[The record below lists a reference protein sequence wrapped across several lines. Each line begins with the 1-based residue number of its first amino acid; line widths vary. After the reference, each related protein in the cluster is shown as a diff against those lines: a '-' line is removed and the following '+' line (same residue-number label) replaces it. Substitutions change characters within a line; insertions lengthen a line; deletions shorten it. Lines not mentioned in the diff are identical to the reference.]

1 MPSTQF
7 ESHTRHHIAWR
18 LLPFLFALYI
28 ASFIDRTNVA
38 FAALD
43 MNRDLGFSD
52 RVFGL
57 GTGVFFI
64 SYLAMQIPG
73 ALLVERWSAR
83 RIISAT
89 LVAWGSLTAL
99 TGLIHNPGQLYL
111 ARFALGAAEG
121 CFFPGV
127 IVYLSHWFIQ
137 EDRAKATS
145 NFMGAIPLSVM
156 IGSPIAGW
164 VLGFSWFGFAGW
176 RWLFI
181 LEGIP
186 AIVLGATAFFYLT
199 DRPSQATWLQPEQR
213 QWIEDKLQDERS
225 VSAQTST
232 VWQVLRNPAVLMLAA
247 VAFLNYFTGYT
258 LVFWFPTLLKRMSG
272 LSDFHLGL
280 VGMIPY
286 AAAFVAYQVNGWHSD
301 RNKERRIHSAI
312 PMFLAAA
319 GLASLLSGPV
329 SIALIVGSF
338 VLTSVGTSYQPT
350 FWTIPTEILS
360 ESAAATA
367 VGLIN
372 TIGSAAGFLG
382 PFMFGYLGTRT
393 GSFSAGL
400 TVMLAGVVAAGVLTL
415 LIPSPRKISPS
426 VETLAQGQN

>member
-7 ESHTRHHIAWR
+7 EAHTRHHIAWR
-18 LLPFLFALYI
+18 LLPILFALYV

-83 RIISAT
+83 RTISAS
-89 LVAWGSLTAL
+89 LIAWGSLTAL
-99 TGLIHNPGQLYL
+99 TGLIHSAGQLYF

-145 NFMGAIPLSVM
+145 NFMAAIPLSMV

-164 VLGFSWFGFAGW
+164 MLGYSWFGFAGW

-186 AIVLGATAFFYLT
+186 AVVLGVVAFFFLT
-199 DRPSQATWLQPEQR
+199 DRPSEAIWLQPKQR
-213 QWIEDKLQDERS
+213 RWIEDKLRDERS

-232 VWQVLRNPAVLMLAA
+232 VWQALRSPAVLILAA
-247 VAFLNYFTGYT
+247 VAFLNYFSAYT

-280 VGMIPY
+280 IGVIPY
-286 AAAFVAYQVNGWHSD
+286 AAGFVAYQVNGWHSD
-301 RNKERRIHSAI
+301 RTKERRVHTAV
-312 PMFLAAA
+312 PMFLGAA
-319 GLASLLSGPV
+319 GLAGLLLQPG
-329 SIALIVGSF
+329 SITLTVGLFTLAVVGS
-338 VLTSVGTSYQPT
+338 SYLPT

-360 ESAAATA
+360 ESAAAAA

-382 PFMFGYLGTRT
+382 PFLFGYLGTRT
-393 GSFSAGL
+393 GSSSAGL
-400 TVMLAGVVAAGVLTL
+400 SVMMAGVVAAGVLTL
-415 LIPSPRKISPS
+415 LLPSRRKVAPA
-426 VETLAQGQN
+426 VETLPQGRP

>member
-1 MPSTQF
+1 LPSTQF

-18 LLPFLFALYI
+18 LLPLLFALYI

-99 TGLIHNPGQLYL
+99 TGFIHTPGQLYI

-137 EDRAKATS
+137 RDRAKATS
-145 NFMGAIPLSVM
+145 NFMGAIPLSVV

-164 VLGFSWFGFAGW
+164 ILGFSWFGFAGW

-186 AIVLGATAFFYLT
+186 AIVLGATAFFFLT

-213 QWIEDKLQDERS
+213 QWIEGNLRDERA

-232 VWQVLRNPAVLMLAA
+232 VWQALRNPAVLMLAA
-247 VAFLNYFTGYT
+247 VAFLNYFTNYT

-272 LSDFHLGL
+272 MSDFHLGL
-280 VGMIPY
+280 IGAIPY
-286 AAAFVAYQVNGWHSD
+286 AAAFVTYQVNGWHSD
-301 RNKERRIHSAI
+301 RTNERRVHSAI
-312 PMFLAAA
+312 PMFLGAA
-319 GLASLLSGPV
+319 GLAGLLFGPG
-329 SIALIVGSF
+329 SITLSVGLF
-338 VLTSVGTSYQPT
+338 TLTSVGSSYLPT

-372 TIGSAAGFLG
+372 TIGSAAGFVG
-382 PFMFGYLGTRT
+382 PFLFGYLGTRT
-393 GSFSAGL
+393 GSSSAGL
-400 TVMLAGVVAAGVLTL
+400 SVMLAGVVAAGVLTL
-415 LIPSPRKISPS
+415 LVPSTRKHAPS
-426 VETLAQGQN
+426 VETFAEGRS

>member
-1 MPSTQF
+1 MGS

-28 ASFIDRTNVA
+28 ASYLDRTSVA

-52 RVFGL
+52 HVFGL

-64 SYLAMQIPG
+64 SYMAMQIPG

-89 LVAWGSLTAL
+89 LIAWGSLTAL
-99 TGLIHNPGQLYL
+99 TGFIHGPSQLYF

-137 EDRAKATS
+137 EDRAKATG
-145 NFMGAIPLSVM
+145 NFMAAIPLSVA

-164 VLGFSWFGFAGW
+164 ILGVSWFGFAGW
-176 RWLFI
+176 RWLFV
-181 LEGIP
+181 LEGMP
-186 AIVLGATAFFYLT
+186 AVALGVMAFFFLT
-199 DRPSQATWLQPEQR
+199 DRPSDAAWLQPKQR
-213 QWIEDKLQDERS
+213 LWIEDKLRVERS

-232 VWQVLRNPAVLMLAA
+232 VWQALGSPAVLMLAA
-247 VAFLNYFTGYT
+247 VAFLNYFANYAF
-258 LVFWFPTLLKRMSG
+258 VFWFPTLLKRMSG
-272 LSDFHLGL
+272 LSNFNLGL
-280 VGMIPY
+280 IGVIPY
-286 AAAFVAYQVNGWHSD
+286 AAAFVAYQINGWHSD
-301 RNKERRIHSAI
+301 RTKERRIHSAV
-312 PMFLAAA
+312 PMFLGAA
-319 GLASLLSGPV
+319 GLAGLLFHPA
-329 SIALIVGSF
+329 SITLTVGLF
-338 VLTSVGTSYQPT
+338 TLTSVGASYLPT

-360 ESAAATA
+360 ESAAAVA

-372 TIGSAAGFLG
+372 TIGSAAGFVG
-382 PFMFGYLGTRT
+382 PFLFGYLGTRT
-393 GSFSAGL
+393 GSPSAGL
-400 TVMLAGVVAAGVLTL
+400 SVMIAGVVAGGVLTL
-415 LIPSPRKISPS
+415 LIPSARKGVPS
-426 VETLAQGQN
+426 VEALAGGRN

>member
-1 MPSTQF
+1 MQSTQF
-7 ESHTRHHIAWR
+7 EAHTRHHIAWR
-18 LLPFLFALYI
+18 LLPILFALYV

-83 RIISAT
+83 RTISAS
-89 LVAWGSLTAL
+89 LIAWGSLTAL
-99 TGLIHNPGQLYL
+99 TGLIHSAGQLYF

-145 NFMGAIPLSVM
+145 NFMAAIPLSMV

-164 VLGFSWFGFAGW
+164 MLGYSWFGFAGW

-186 AIVLGATAFFYLT
+186 AIVLGVIAFFVIT
-199 DRPSQATWLQPEQR
+199 DRPSNASWLQPAQR
-213 QWIEDKLQDERS
+213 RWVEDKLRDERS
-225 VSAQTST
+225 VSAQTIT
-232 VWQVLRNPAVLMLAA
+232 V
-247 VAFLNYFTGYT
+247 
-258 LVFWFPTLLKRMSG
+258 
-272 LSDFHLGL
+272 
-280 VGMIPY
+280 
-286 AAAFVAYQVNGWHSD
+286 
-301 RNKERRIHSAI
+301 
-312 PMFLAAA
+312 
-319 GLASLLSGPV
+319 
-329 SIALIVGSF
+329 
-338 VLTSVGTSYQPT
+338 
-350 FWTIPTEILS
+350 
-360 ESAAATA
+360 
-367 VGLIN
+367 
-372 TIGSAAGFLG
+372 
-382 PFMFGYLGTRT
+382 
-393 GSFSAGL
+393 
-400 TVMLAGVVAAGVLTL
+400 
-415 LIPSPRKISPS
+415 
-426 VETLAQGQN
+426 